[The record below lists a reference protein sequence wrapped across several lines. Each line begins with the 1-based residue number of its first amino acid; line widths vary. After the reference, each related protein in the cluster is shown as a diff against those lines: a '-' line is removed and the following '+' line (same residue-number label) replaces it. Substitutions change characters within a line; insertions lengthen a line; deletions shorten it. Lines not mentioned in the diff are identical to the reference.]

1 MLDGLA
7 VALPQ
12 CYDHSTLAKYTQ
24 MSQAPDIIAIL
35 EDNPARVE
43 IMRRAVTVDLLV
55 GPLLDDQP
63 TDNHLLAD
71 ELAKPY
77 DRTVTV
83 PCDFWI

>member
-1 MLDGLA
+1 MASVTRSEQPGLHGA
-7 VALPQ
+7 GPVGERKKF
-12 CYDHSTLAKYTQ
+12 H
-24 MSQAPDIIAIL
+24 
-35 EDNPARVE
+35 RF
-43 IMRRAVTVDLLV
+43 TVDLLV